1 MRKMKLSDYVFQ
13 FVSRQDVKCVFMLPG
28 GGCMHLVDSLGK
40 SGLEY
45 ICCLHEQSAAIAADA
60 YSQYTGNFGVA
71 LVTTG
76 PGGTN
81 AITGVV
87 GSWIDSVPVLIL
99 SGQVK
104 RSDMIG
110 KSGVRQMGVQ
120 EVDIVSMVKPVTKYA
135 VTVLEPTEIGYHLA
149 KAVHIARTGR
159 PGPVWVDIPLD
170 VQGATIE
177 ERNLREFEVGG
188 FPDGQDEKLDSLV
201 EASIR
206 LLNDAERPVIL
217 AGNGI
222 RLAKAIPDF
231 LNLVEFLRVPVLTT
245 WKAIDF
251 LPEEHEF
258 FAGRPGSVGQR
269 GANFALQNS
278 DLFVSIGARLDL
290 AQVGFNYSRFAPGA
304 KKIVVD
310 IDPAELAKLKMNIDV
325 LVCGDAGIF
334 LKELAKQKDRITSR
348 DRSKWLERCREW
360 KRKYPVVL
368 PEYYKQE
375 NYVNTYVFVDILS
388 ELMAESDI
396 LIPGSSGSCSE
407 ITMQSFKVKKGQ
419 RIFNNPGL
427 GAMGFGLPASIGAC
441 LASGRKRTINII
453 GDGGL
458 QHNIQELETVVRLR
472 LPIKIFVLNN
482 NGYASIRNTQRTY
495 FRGHLVGCDPSSG
508 LTLPDTCKIASAYGI
523 KNTRILNHKNIKK
536 KIKEVLEIEG
546 PVICE
551 LMINPDL
558 QTAPRIVSEVEQ
570 DGSIASKPLEDM
582 WPFLDREEL
591 KRNLLD

>member
-1 MRKMKLSDYVFQ
+1 
-13 FVSRQDVKCVFMLPG
+13 
-28 GGCMHLVDSLGK
+28 MHLVDSLGK